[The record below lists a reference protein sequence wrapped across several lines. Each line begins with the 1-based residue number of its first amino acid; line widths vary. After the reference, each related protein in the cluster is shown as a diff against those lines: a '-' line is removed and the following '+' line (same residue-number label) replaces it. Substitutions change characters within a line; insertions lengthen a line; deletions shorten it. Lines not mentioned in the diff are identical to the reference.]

1 MYYFKL
7 YKYLTNTYNIN
18 VIECMEPIYENIYM
32 HAFVHVWYQ
41 QRHGFYYSYWIFRY
55 EKSFSVLD
63 SQTTDWRW
71 QKSTAFLRQYTTC
84 NKDDFQQ
91 RIVTTDETRLY
102 HYDPKTKQK
111 SSACIRKLSPPPLKA
126 TVLKICNEEHV

>member
-1 MYYFKL
+1 MLTSKIVITIYMYYFKL

-32 HAFVHVWYQ
+32 HAFVRVWYQ

-63 SQTTDWRW
+63 SQTTDWRR
-71 QKSTAFLRQYTTC
+71 QSKTSTTINGFL
-84 NKDDFQQ
+84 
-91 RIVTTDETRLY
+91 ETVDY
-102 HYDPKTKQK
+102 M
-111 SSACIRKLSPPPLKA
+111 
-126 TVLKICNEEHV
+126 